1 MWNKNDKK
9 EMYKTD
15 YLRKGSFIT
24 KIADTGCFIHQ
35 ELIPDIQLKT
45 NEWPF
50 MGKS

>member
-15 YLRKGSFIT
+15 YLRKGSFTT

-35 ELIPDIQLKT
+35 ELMPDIHLKT
-45 NEWPF
+45 KRMAF
-50 MGKS
+50 HG